1 MIRYF
6 PEPYPDESIQSIC
19 IRYAR
24 RYGYDSYT
32 DVLRGMYGKDYAT
45 RRINPLFGLYLS
57 SESETKMPSKL
68 DPRSIT

>member
-68 DPRSIT
+68 DPF